1 MIPELY
7 SEPRPGISGGKLHMR
22 DAGTVTVPIEKP
34 RRIGPET
41 SWSFFHPGRVDARFA
56 PADFRR
62 QLHELD
68 PQLEV
73 VWHPVHERWCVW
85 AKNAR
90 ITHWICAGWQLL
102 FPVKYPDGSYLP
114 LDARV
119 LAAIVDR
126 SGRKWGNGRI
136 YWDRIQDEIRHDYV
150 AGQRHRA
157 EFVGQQ
163 GRDRWDFAQ
172 IKVGYG
178 PSNGSKFTNH
188 HAGG

>member
-1 MIPELY
+1 
-7 SEPRPGISGGKLHMR
+7 MR
-22 DAGTVTVPIEKP
+22 DAGRVTMPLTKP
-34 RRIGPET
+34 QAIGPET
-41 SWSFFHPGRVDARFA
+41 SWNFFHPGRVDARFA

-62 QLHELD
+62 QLAEID
-68 PQLEV
+68 PNLQV
-73 VWHPVHERWCVW
+73 VWHPVKERWCVW
-85 AKNAR
+85 AKNPH

-114 LDARV
+114 LDART

-126 SGRKWGNGRI
+126 SGRKWGNGRQ

-150 AGQRHRA
+150 AGQRRRS

-163 GRDRWDFAQ
+163 ARDRFDFAQ

-178 PSNGSKFTNH
+178 ASNGSKFTQH
-188 HAGG
+188 HSGN